1 MKVLVATSS
10 RADFGLLLPVIRE
23 LKNDAFF
30 QVEVCEIGSH
40 ISGNPENF
48 QALKNVG
55 FTKLSLSVE
64 PLQND
69 SAKAKAFFASAAISA
84 LTSHFL
90 DSPTDAVLLL
100 GDRYETLAI
109 AYAATLSGIPVIHLV
124 GGDLTLGSI
133 DDSYRHAITKLA
145 RIHFVT
151 NTDAYN
157 RVLQLGEDPE
167 FVCVTGSPA
176 LDALDDYEFSTQ
188 FELETLLN
196 LQFKS
201 QLILVTFHPDT
212 INPDQIMKQV
222 SSVID
227 ALENFEEN
235 STIILTA
242 ANYDSGHETINK
254 MFQDFASKHPM
265 AIKFVENLG
274 TRNYLSM
281 MKIAT
286 MMVGNSSSGYYEA
299 PSFGRPV
306 VDLGNRQKGR
316 IPHDLLINS
325 PIESTAIISNMTRMM
340 NQKRANVKNPYWDGS
355 SSVKMREFLKNVTV
369 EKIRSPK
376 KFFDFFAK
384 EAK

>member
-1 MKVLVATSS
+1 MKLLVATSS

-23 LKNDAFF
+23 LKDDAFF

-40 ISGNPENF
+40 ISGHPENF
-48 QALKNVG
+48 QALKNAG

-69 SAKAKAFFASAAISA
+69 SVNAKVIFASAAISA
-84 LTSHFL
+84 LTSHFSE
-90 DSPTDAVLLL
+90 SPTDAVLLL
-100 GDRYETLAI
+100 GDRYETLAV
-109 AYAATLSGIPVIHLV
+109 AYAATLSSIPVIHLV

-151 NTDAYN
+151 NTDSYN

-167 FVCVTGSPA
+167 FVCVTGSPV

-188 FELETLLN
+188 FELETLLG

-212 INPDQIMKQV
+212 INPDQIVGQV

-227 ALENFEEN
+227 ALENFVQN

-242 ANYDSGHETINK
+242 ANHDSGHETINK
-254 MFQDFASKHPM
+254 MFQDFASKHPSSV
-265 AIKFVENLG
+265 KFVESLG

-281 MKIAT
+281 MRIAS

-299 PSFGRPV
+299 PSFGLPV

-316 IPHDLLINS
+316 IAHDLLINS
-325 PIESTAIISNMTRMM
+325 PIESTVIILSMTRMM
-340 NQKRANVKNPYWDGS
+340 NQKRTKVKNPYWDGS
-355 SSVKMREFLKNVTV
+355 SSVKMREFLKNVAV
-369 EKIRSPK
+369 DKIRSPK
-376 KFFDFFAK
+376 KFIDFFVK

>member
-1 MKVLVATSS
+1 MKVLVVTSS

-23 LKNDAFF
+23 LKNDDFF

-40 ISGNPENF
+40 VSGNPENF
-48 QALKNVG
+48 EALKNVG

-69 SAKAKAFFASAAISA
+69 SVKAKALFASAAISA
-84 LTSHFL
+84 LTSYFS

-109 AYAATLSGIPVIHLV
+109 AYAATLSSIPVIHLV

-151 NTDAYN
+151 NTDSYN

-188 FELETLLN
+188 FELETLLD

-212 INPDQIMKQV
+212 INPGQIVEQV

-227 ALENFEEN
+227 AFENFVKN

-254 MFQDFASKHPM
+254 MFQDFASKHPTSV
-265 AIKFVENLG
+265 KFVESLG
-274 TRNYLSM
+274 NRNYLSM

-286 MMVGNSSSGYYEA
+286 MMIGNSSSGYYEA
-299 PSFGRPV
+299 PSFGLPV

-325 PIESTAIISNMTRMM
+325 PIESTAIISSMTRMM
-340 NQKRANVKNPYWDGS
+340 NQKRTKAKNPYWDGS

-376 KFFDFFAK
+376 KFFDFFVK
-384 EAK
+384 ESK

>member
-30 QVEVCEIGSH
+30 QVEVCEFGSH
-40 ISGNPENF
+40 ISGNQENF

-69 SAKAKAFFASAAISA
+69 SVKAKAFFASAVISA
-84 LTSHFL
+84 LTSHFS

-100 GDRYETLAI
+100 GDRYESLAV
-109 AYAATLSGIPVIHLV
+109 AYAATLSSIPVIHLV

-151 NTDAYN
+151 NTDSYN
-157 RVLQLGEDPE
+157 RVLQLGEDSE

-188 FELETLLN
+188 PELETLLN

-212 INPDQIMKQV
+212 INPDQIVEQV

-227 ALENFEEN
+227 GLENFVQN

-265 AIKFVENLG
+265 SIKFVESLG

-299 PSFGRPV
+299 PSFGLPV

-325 PIESTAIISNMTRMM
+325 PIESAAIISNMTRMM
-340 NQKRANVKNPYWDGS
+340 NQKRTKVKNPYWDGS
-355 SSVKMREFLKNVTV
+355 SSVKMREFLKNVTI

>member
-23 LKNDAFF
+23 LNEDAFF

-40 ISGNPENF
+40 VSGHPENF
-48 QALKNVG
+48 QALKSAG

-64 PLQND
+64 PLKND
-69 SAKAKAFFASAAISA
+69 SVKLKTVLACSVISA
-84 LTSHFL
+84 LTSYFSLTH
-90 DSPTDAVLLL
+90 TDAVLLL

-109 AYAATLSGIPVIHLV
+109 AYAATLSGIPVIHLA

-133 DDSYRHAITKLA
+133 DDNYRHAITKLA

-151 NTDAYN
+151 NTDSYN
-157 RVLQLGEDPE
+157 RILQLGEDPD

-176 LDALDDYEFSTQ
+176 LDNLDDYEFSTQ
-188 FELETLLN
+188 FELETLLD

-201 QLILVTFHPDT
+201 RLILVTFHPDT
-212 INPDQIMKQV
+212 LYPGQIMEQV

-227 ALENFEEN
+227 ALENFAQN

-254 MFQDFASKHPM
+254 MFQEFASKHPTSV
-265 AIKFVENLG
+265 KFLESLG

-281 MKIAT
+281 MKIST

-299 PSFGRPV
+299 PSFGLPV

-325 PIESTAIISNMTRMM
+325 PIESTAIISSMTRMM
-340 NQKRANVKNPYWDGS
+340 NQKRTKVKNPYWDGS
-355 SSVKMREFLKNVTV
+355 SSVKIREFLKNVTV

-376 KFFDFFAK
+376 KFFDFFTK